1 MKKKNRPKISVKL
14 SRIDILFE
22 ILGVVCLFGLWLIP
36 TLYYPDLPET
46 IPTHFDGKG
55 NPDAYGGRLSIFEM
69 PVIATVLFVGLTV
82 LNRFPHIFNYPVEIT
97 AENAPRQYQMATEMI
112 RLLNLSM
119 VLIFG
124 FITWQTIQ
132 TALGNAEGLGKWV
145 IPGVMVATLIPII
158 RYALKS
164 SAEK

>member
-1 MKKKNRPKISVKL
+1 MKKKNRPRIIVKL
-14 SRIDILFE
+14 SRTDILLE
-22 ILGVVCLFGLWLIP
+22 VFGIISLLLLWLIP
-36 TLYYPDLPET
+36 MFYYSVLPET

-69 PVIATVLFVGLTV
+69 PIIATVLFVGLTV
-82 LNRFPHIFNYPVEIT
+82 LNRFPHVFNYPVEIT
-97 AENAPRQYQMATEMI
+97 KENAPRQYQMATEMI

-145 IPGVMVATLIPII
+145 IPGVMAATLIPII

-164 SAEK
+164 SAE